1 MRRILDGQKLIIG
14 ESEYQLLPDDN
25 DKELMDVSSGSE
37 EDQQKECIITAPETR

>member
-25 DKELMDVSSGSE
+25 DKELMDVPSGSGAINL
-37 EDQQKECIITAPETR
+37 DGRECRG